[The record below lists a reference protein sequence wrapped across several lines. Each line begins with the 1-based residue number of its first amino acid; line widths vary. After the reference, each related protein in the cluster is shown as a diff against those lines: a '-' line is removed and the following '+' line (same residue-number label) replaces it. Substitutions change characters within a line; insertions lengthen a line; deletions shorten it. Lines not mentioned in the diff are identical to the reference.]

1 MRNTRCLPRLFA
13 CNWQLQMSTRTAPDQ
28 KNEPSD
34 PAWRLAGTTTFRK
47 EKILTMEKSQPDQRH
62 QPRLIVNPA
71 I

>member
-1 MRNTRCLPRLFA
+1 
-13 CNWQLQMSTRTAPDQ
+13 MSTRTAPDQ